1 MNYDFMVCNRED
13 CAKKETCWRYHKYK
27 QMGRLY
33 DGFVTMYDPEKTPKR
48 CTVYI
53 NIKDKY
59 NEIKEQ
65 LNNEDYN

>member
-27 QMGRLY
+27 QMGGLY

-65 LNNEDYN
+65 LSNEDYN